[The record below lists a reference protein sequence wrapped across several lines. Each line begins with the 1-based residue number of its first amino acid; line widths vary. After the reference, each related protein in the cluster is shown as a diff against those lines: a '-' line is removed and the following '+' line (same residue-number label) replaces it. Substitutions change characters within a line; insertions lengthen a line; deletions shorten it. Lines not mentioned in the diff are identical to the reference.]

1 MGQGLGKRTEWYR
14 SNASSRPG
22 ERGGAPFFSRGE
34 LRERERS
41 ADVASEPAHAGVV
54 ATATPGDNID
64 VPSLGKK
71 RTELQH
77 TCLHNIVSTMAWI
90 VVERVKCGRMTIAAA
105 DGAA

>member
-14 SNASSRPG
+14 ANASSRPG

-34 LRERERS
+34 LRKRERRT
-41 ADVASEPAHAGVV
+41 DVVSESAHAEVV
-54 ATATPGDNID
+54 VTATPGYFNY
-64 VPSLGKK
+64 VRSLGKK

-77 TCLHNIVSTMAWI
+77 THLHNIVSTMAWI
-90 VVERVKCGRMTIAAA
+90 VVERVKRGRMTIAAA